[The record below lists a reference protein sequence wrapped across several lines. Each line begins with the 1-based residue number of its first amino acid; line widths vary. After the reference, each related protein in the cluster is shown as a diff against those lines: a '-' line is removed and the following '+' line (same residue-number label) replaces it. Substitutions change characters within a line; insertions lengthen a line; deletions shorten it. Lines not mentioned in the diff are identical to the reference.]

1 MARNKYPEITKK
13 RIIESAVKLFTLKGW
28 DNVTIQ
34 EIVDDVGDI
43 TRGAFYHH
51 FKTRADIINAIT
63 KEMLMENNYFNEIPD
78 LENLAALD
86 RLRQGICFSILQSL
100 KEENLSTIPLKMN
113 SAEFVFSR
121 ITEGIQV
128 VAPGIQKIIEEGNQD
143 GSIQIAYPKQA
154 AETFTML
161 FDIWMNPEIFRVN
174 RDEFIQKMEHIRL
187 MFEGIGMPI
196 VNEQLK
202 KVFLDLFDK
211 VQE

>member
-1 MARNKYPEITKK
+1 MARNKYPEITRK
-13 RIIESAVKLFTLKGW
+13 RIIESAIRLFTLNGW

-51 FKTRADIINAIT
+51 FKTRADIIDAIT

-78 LENLAALD
+78 LENLPALD
-86 RLRQGICFSILQSL
+86 RLRQGISFSILQSL
-100 KEENLSTIPLKMN
+100 KEDNLSTIPLKMN

-161 FDIWMNPEIFRVN
+161 FDIWMNPEIFRVS
-174 RDEFIQKMEHIRL
+174 RDEFIQKIEHIRL

-196 VNEQLK
+196 VNEELK
-202 KVFLDLFDK
+202 NVFLDLLDK

>member
-1 MARNKYPEITKK
+1 MVRNKYPEITKK
-13 RIIESAVKLFTLKGW
+13 RIIESAVKLFTLHGW

-63 KEMLMENNYFNEIPD
+63 KEMLLEQNYFNEIPD
-78 LENLAALD
+78 LENLNALD
-86 RLRQGICFSILQSL
+86 RLRQGISFSILQSL
-100 KEENLSTIPLKMN
+100 KEENLSTFPLKD

-121 ITEGIQV
+121 ITEGLHV

-143 GSIQIAYPKQA
+143 GSIKAAYPKQA
-154 AETFTML
+154 AETFTLL

-174 RDEFIQKMEHIRL
+174 RDEFIQKIDHISL
-187 MFEGIGMPI
+187 MFAGIGVAI
-196 VNEQLK
+196 VNEELK

-211 VQE
+211 VQK

>member
-1 MARNKYPEITKK
+1 MARNKYPEITRK
-13 RIIESAVKLFTLKGW
+13 RIIESAIRLFTLNGW

-51 FKTRADIINAIT
+51 FKTRADIIDAIT

-86 RLRQGICFSILQSL
+86 RLRQGISFSILQSL
-100 KEENLSTIPLKMN
+100 KEDNLSTIPLKMN

-161 FDIWMNPEIFRVN
+161 FDIWMNPEIFRVS
-174 RDEFIQKMEHIRL
+174 RDEFIQKIEHIRL

-196 VNEQLK
+196 VNEELK
-202 KVFLDLFDK
+202 NVFLDLFDK

>member
-1 MARNKYPEITKK
+1 MARNKYPEITRK
-13 RIIESAVKLFTLKGW
+13 RIIESAIRLFTLNGW

-51 FKTRADIINAIT
+51 FKTRADIIDAIT

-78 LENLAALD
+78 LENLPALD
-86 RLRQGICFSILQSL
+86 RLRQGISFSILQSL
-100 KEENLSTIPLKMN
+100 KEDNLSTIPLKMN

-161 FDIWMNPEIFRVN
+161 FDIWMNPEIFRVS
-174 RDEFIQKMEHIRL
+174 RDEFIQKIEHIRL

-196 VNEQLK
+196 VNEDLK
-202 KVFLDLFDK
+202 NVFLDLFDK